1 MNPELARQ
9 FMRTWLPGLLVLLVL
24 LLIYSGTLQRDVNGS
39 SNGYMLDV
47 GEIQVA
53 LNLWGTI
60 HYTGYPLF
68 TILGALLTHILRMV
82 GLPPAGAASAVATV
96 WSLLGLASVYGLLLR
111 MTGGKSD
118 LAALVVLAL
127 GVVET
132 FWVHS
137 VVAEV
142 YSFSLFLTSVILL
155 VAMKLNAGW
164 NARYWWLLI
173 ALLGIGTSHHRLLV
187 LLLPTVLLLT
197 WSALRTQRSQW
208 LALAAKSSI
217 VFALPFLVY
226 LYLPLRA
233 VQGARW
239 VYGQPGTWGGFWAQ
253 FLGREATPFVLEFP
267 RDLATWVGNLHFVA
281 EQLQRQ
287 VPVGVL
293 MMASVGLVWLAVRR
307 LRMGLAFMGGA
318 CAFLAFVVVFP
329 SGVWVPAVLMPALFF
344 YAVGLAYLFSGLAEV
359 ALPLRWVSL
368 VGLVFLAA
376 WFFRTN
382 LPFVFSIVS
391 ANRGREVIQ
400 MLRPLKDADLPG
412 GRNVVAL
419 PWGGDYFAA
428 AYGLYV
434 TGDLAGFDLVDHRVD
449 FRSLVQHE
457 GKVLTLA
464 SDLGYWP
471 LYWWNDLLG
480 EAHYSSAAPG
490 VAMVSRDVLYESVS
504 RRIDFDLGNGVH
516 IRDAALFWQG
526 RNTLRVTIFWE
537 AIRQVPADYSVAV
550 HLVTRD
556 PPQSGEDV
564 LAQADALNPVGGWYP
579 TSRWAPGEIVRDDY
593 ALVVPPQSLPVA
605 VRIAMYQIDPG
616 GGFVNTN
623 WLSLPVP

>member
-1 MNPELARQ
+1 MNPESARELT
-9 FMRTWLPGLLVLLVL
+9 RTWLPGLLTLLAL

-53 LNLWGTI
+53 LNVWGTI

-68 TILGALLTHILRMV
+68 TILGASLTHMFRLA
-82 GLPPAGAASAVATV
+82 GLSPAGAASAISTF
-96 WSLLGLASVYGLLLR
+96 WSLLGLACTYVLLLR
-111 MTGGKSD
+111 AAGGKSD

-127 GVVET
+127 GLVET

-142 YSFSLFLTSVILL
+142 YSFSLFLISVILL
-155 VAMKLNAGW
+155 TAMKLTAGW

-173 ALLGIGTSHHRLLV
+173 TLWGIGISHHRLLV
-187 LLLPTVLLLT
+187 LLLPAVLLLT
-197 WSALRTQRSQW
+197 WSALWTQRSQW
-208 LALAAKSSI
+208 LALGAKSSI
-217 VFALPFLVY
+217 VFALPFGVY

-253 FLGREATPFVLEFP
+253 FLGREATPFVLELP
-267 RDLATWVGNLHFVA
+267 RDLATWMGNLHFVA

-287 VPVGVL
+287 VPAVVL
-293 MMASVGLVWLAVRR
+293 MMGSVGLVWLAVRR
-307 LRMGLAFMGGA
+307 LWIGLAFIGGA
-318 CAFLAFVVVFP
+318 CAFLVFVAVFP
-329 SGVWVPAVLMPALFF
+329 SGVWAPAVLMLALFF
-344 YAVGLAYLFSGLAEV
+344 WAVGLAHLLGDLAEV
-359 ALPLRWVSL
+359 ALPLRWASS
-368 VGLVFLAA
+368 VGLVVLAA

-382 LPFVFSIVS
+382 LPFVFSIVN

-400 MLRPLKDADLPG
+400 MLRPLRDADLPG

-471 LYWWNDLLG
+471 LYWWSGLLG

-490 VAMVSRDVLYESVS
+490 VAMVSRSLLYQDIPV
-504 RRIDFDLGNGVH
+504 RIGFDLGNGVR
-516 IRDAALFWQG
+516 IRDAVLFWQESA
-526 RNTLRVTIFWE
+526 LRVTVFWE
-537 AIRQVPADYSVAV
+537 ATRLIPSDYSVAV
-550 HLVTRD
+550 HLVSHD
-556 PPQSGEDV
+556 PPRGREDV
-564 LAQADALNPVGGWYP
+564 LAQADTLNPVGGWYP
-579 TSRWAPGEIVRDDY
+579 TSRWSTGEIVRDDY
-593 ALVVPPQSLPVA
+593 VLAIPPGSSPVA

-623 WLSLPVP
+623 WLSMPLP